1 MAPQNLAQVAADAT
15 RLVGIKVLHTLIW
28 AFFAG
33 CIFAIP
39 VFAWIN
45 QYTYAVALI
54 AIVFVEVLVLLLNK
68 GRCPLAPVAARYTSD
83 RRDNFDIYLPEWL
96 ARNNISFFGVVYV
109 GGMLL
114 TAILWTIR
122 RT

>member
-1 MAPQNLAQVAADAT
+1 MP
-15 RLVGIKVLHTLIW
+15 LVGIKVLHTLIW

-39 VFAWIN
+39 VLAWIG
-45 QYTYAVALI
+45 QYTYAGALI
-54 AIVFVEVLVLLLNK
+54 AIVLLEVFVLLLNK
-68 GRCPLAPVAARYTSD
+68 GHCPLTRVAARHTVD

-96 ARNNISFFGVVYV
+96 ARNNVSIFGAIYI

-114 TAILWTIR
+114 TAFLWTIR
-122 RT
+122 